1 MLQLYFLNSEFIVEE
16 KVYFSESQI
25 TKLVEVVNKFKESRD
40 IALHPVLDE
49 LVSALGAGSLQDAYQ
64 ARYLRDAIAIS
75 GDGSDFLKEINEY
88 LEKEY
93 FS

>member
-1 MLQLYFLNSEFIVEE
+1 MKDENF
-16 KVYFSESQI
+16 YFSEAQKS
-25 TKLVEVVNKFKESRD
+25 KLIDVVKKFKMTRME
-40 IALHPVLDE
+40 ALHPVIDE
-49 LVSALGAGSLQDAYQ
+49 LVMALGGGRLQDAYQ

-75 GDGSDFLKEINEY
+75 GDDSDFCKEVDEY

>member
-1 MLQLYFLNSEFIVEE
+1 MKDENF
-16 KVYFSESQI
+16 YFSEAQKS
-25 TKLVEVVNKFKESRD
+25 KLIDVVQKFKLTRAE
-40 IALHPVLDE
+40 ALYPVLDE
-49 LVSALGAGSLQDAYQ
+49 LVGGLESGRLQDAYQ

-75 GDGSDFLKEINEY
+75 GDGSDFCKEMNEY